1 MALAVANVLDPRFKR
16 KIVEFYLKK
25 LYRNSYQV
33 EVDKFH
39 IVIKKM
45 YRFYATTAPSTSIS
59 RAFADAVA
67 VDQIRDNIDEELDSF
82 LYDNETS
89 GLGEESNELD
99 KYPAEPSV
107 NLPKALS
114 IHLMFWLGGKI

>member
-1 MALAVANVLDPRFKR
+1 VALAVANVLDPRFKT

-45 YRFYATTAPSTSIS
+45 YRFYATTAPSSSIS

-82 LYDNETS
+82 LYETS

-107 NLPKALS
+107 NLPKAS
-114 IHLMFWLGGKI
+114 

>member
-1 MALAVANVLDPRFKR
+1 MALAVANVLDPRFER

-25 LYRNSYQV
+25 LYRNYYQV
-33 EVDKFH
+33 EVDKFN
-39 IVIKKM
+39 IAIKKI
-45 YRFYATTAPSTSIS
+45 YQFYATTAPSSSTS
-59 RAFADAVA
+59 RAFADAVVA

-107 NLPKALS
+107 NLPKAS
-114 IHLMFWLGGKI
+114 

>member
-1 MALAVANVLDPRFKR
+1 LEEVQCVALAVANVLDPRFKR

-25 LYRNSYQV
+25 LYRNYYQV

-45 YRFYATTAPSTSIS
+45 YRFYATTAPSSSIS

-107 NLPKALS
+107 NLPKAS
-114 IHLMFWLGGKI
+114 